1 MKKACE
7 LFQDLGPSSNEHC
20 PYLLQAQLLGPQ
32 MREPDSAVLFLFQS
46 FFCFNIFNRRRQFCF
61 RSDWSLARVIQK
73 SIQPRKR
80 GGGIFVGEGK
90 KREEAKIESK

>member
-32 MREPDSAVLFLFQS
+32 MREPDSAVVFLFQS
-46 FFCFNIFNRRRQFCF
+46 FFVSTFLTGGVNFV
-61 RSDWSLARVIQK
+61 SDPTGVLLA
-73 SIQPRKR
+73 
-80 GGGIFVGEGK
+80 
-90 KREEAKIESK
+90 